1 MNVSVYLQDLEF
13 IEDYRASV
21 QCFWSFSLGIMD
33 ILLCLA
39 ESLEQLQPLLR
50 KLWEHTVV
58 RPAAH
63 DVWLQH
69 ILTMAKGKKS
79 S

>member
-39 ESLEQLQPLLR
+39 VRASSSSDHYYESFGNTQ
-50 KLWEHTVV
+50 
-58 RPAAH
+58 
-63 DVWLQH
+63 
-69 ILTMAKGKKS
+69 
-79 S
+79 

>member
-39 ESLEQLQPLLR
+39 
-50 KLWEHTVV
+50 V
-58 RPAAH
+58 RASSSSDH
-63 DVWLQH
+63 YY
-69 ILTMAKGKKS
+69 KS
-79 S
+79 FGNTQ

>member
-1 MNVSVYLQDLEF
+1 MGGSVPCIIMNVSVYLQDLEF

-39 ESLEQLQPLLR
+39 VRASSSSDHYYESFGNTQ
-50 KLWEHTVV
+50 
-58 RPAAH
+58 
-63 DVWLQH
+63 
-69 ILTMAKGKKS
+69 
-79 S
+79 